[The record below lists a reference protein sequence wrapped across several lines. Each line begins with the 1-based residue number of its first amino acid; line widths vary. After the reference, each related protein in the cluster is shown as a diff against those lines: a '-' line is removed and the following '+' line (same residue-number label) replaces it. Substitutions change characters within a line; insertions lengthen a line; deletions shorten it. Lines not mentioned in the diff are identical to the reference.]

1 MGEEESARETAGA
14 AGVWAV
20 LRVEKPVVR
29 AKRPV
34 KPQGMIEARDL
45 EAGIEYRMTVRAER
59 GIEKGHVGEI
69 REHRAMD
76 GRIAGERPRAQP
88 YVLFEGA
95 RFVPDITGQIDG
107 TDLDG
112 AVLGEP
118 AANGFRHGGAKA
130 P

>member
-1 MGEEESARETAGA
+1 M
-14 AGVWAV
+14 
-20 LRVEKPVVR
+20 RVEKPIVR

-45 EAGIEYRMTVRAER
+45 ETGIEHRMTVRAER
-59 GIEKGHVGEI
+59 GIEKNHVGEI

-76 GRIAGERPRAQP
+76 GRIAGERPGRAQP
-88 YVLFEGA
+88 YLLFKGA

-118 AANGFRHGGAKA
+118 AAHGFRHGRTKTPQHFGFAR
-130 P
+130 